1 MNKKT
6 LTKSRRF
13 AAYSFDSLIIWTISQ
28 IIIVILLPSEILK
41 SNALTPLIALAL
53 NLGGIALSFGYYIF
67 FWNKSQ
73 LEGTLGQLA
82 FRLKIIKPV
91 TVRQCIKRLAFMH
104 ISTAYFW
111 LAINYMYIRKIAGDM
126 QYNFLAITMLSTI
139 AMQLIYAFY
148 INRVDEITGIKVV
161 EKK

>member
-1 MNKKT
+1 MLPVLSNK
-6 LTKSRRF
+6 S
-13 AAYSFDSLIIWTISQ
+13 AALS
-28 IIIVILLPSEILK
+28 
-41 SNALTPLIALAL
+41 IALAL

-67 FWNKSQ
+67 FWNKSK

-91 TVRQCIKRLAFMH
+91 TVKQCIKRLAFMH
-104 ISTAYFW
+104 ISTAYCW
-111 LAINYMYIRKIAGDM
+111 LAISYMSIRQIAGDM
-126 QYNFLAITMLSTI
+126 QYNFLAIIMLSAI

-148 INRVDEITGIKVV
+148 IDRVDEITGIKVV

>member
-13 AAYSFDSLIIWTISQ
+13 AAYSLDSLIIWTISQ

-67 FWNKSQ
+67 FWSKSQ
-73 LEGTLGQLA
+73 IEGTLGQLT

-91 TVRQCIKRLAFMH
+91 TVKQCIKRLAFMH
-104 ISTAYFW
+104 ISAAYCW
-111 LAINYMYIRKIAGDM
+111 LAISYMSIRQIAGDM
-126 QYNFLAITMLSTI
+126 QYNFLAITMLSAI
-139 AMQLIYAFY
+139 AMQLIYVFY
-148 INRVDEITGIKVV
+148 IDRVDEITGIKVV

>member
-13 AAYSFDSLIIWTISQ
+13 AAYSLDSIIIWTISQ

-67 FWNKSQ
+67 FWSKSQ

-91 TVRQCIKRLAFMH
+91 TVRQCIKRLALMH
-104 ISTAYFW
+104 IPAAYCW
-111 LAINYMYIRKIAGDM
+111 LAISYMSIRQIAEAM
-126 QYNFLAITMLSTI
+126 QYNFLAITMLSAI

-148 INRVDEITGIKVV
+148 IDRVDEITGIKVV